1 MNHANNASIEAPPAS
16 VVWLGYGG
24 LLPFVALAAGSFA
37 AAEYA
42 ALCRVALVLYGAL
55 ILSFV
60 GALHWAFAMTL
71 PNLSAS
77 KRTECFIWSVAP
89 ALLAW
94 PAAMLMAVSAQISV
108 ASIFFGYKVA
118 AAPLIIGFVANY
130 IQDIRL
136 ARVASLPVWYLPLR
150 LRLTAVACVCLA
162 AVGFTHFLR

>member
-1 MNHANNASIEAPPAS
+1 
-16 VVWLGYGG
+16 VWCGLDSG
-24 LLPFVALAAGSFA
+24 LLPFVALAAGSLA
-37 AAEYA
+37 TAEYA

-71 PNLSAS
+71 PDLSAA
-77 KRTECFIWSVAP
+77 KRTECFIWSVVP

-94 PAAMLMAVSAQISV
+94 PAAMLLVALPAQISF
-108 ASIFFGYKVA
+108 ASIFFGYEVA

-136 ARVASLPVWYLPLR
+136 ARVANLPAWYSPLR

-162 AVGFTHFLR
+162 AAGFTHLLR

>member
-1 MNHANNASIEAPPAS
+1 MNHANNASIDSPPAI

-24 LLPFVALAAGSFA
+24 LLPFVAFAAGSFA

-60 GALHWAFAMTL
+60 GALHWAFAMSL
-71 PNLSAS
+71 PNLSAA
-77 KRTECFIWSVAP
+77 KRTECFIWSVVP

-94 PAAMLMAVSAQISV
+94 PAAMLVAVSAQISF
-108 ASIFFGYKVA
+108 ASIFFGYEVA

-130 IQDIRL
+130 IQDVRL
-136 ARVASLPVWYLPLR
+136 ARAAKLPSWYLPLR
-150 LRLTAVACVCLA
+150 LRLTAVACVCLVA
-162 AVGFTHFLR
+162 AGVAYFSR